1 MTLIQDTDV
10 KSKAFDDLIKWI
22 NQIINLYTIS
32 DPLETFQFIVEKQ
45 TITSLIIE
53 AHDKIT
59 NLFPNEKLG
68 LEVKTEPEIA
78 ESRSLWITIYTKL
91 EVDEA
96 FEKLTILDDTWW
108 LEAITSVPK
117 SNLHIN
123 LEWES
128 NEIWLVWV
136 F

>member
-22 NQIINLYTIS
+22 NQITNLYTIS

>member
-10 KSKAFDDLIKWI
+10 KSKAFDDLINSF
-22 NQIINLYTIS
+22 NQITNLYTIS

-96 FEKLTILDDTWW
+96 FEKLTILDDTW
-108 LEAITSVPK
+108 
-117 SNLHIN
+117 
-123 LEWES
+123 
-128 NEIWLVWV
+128 
-136 F
+136 

>member
-1 MTLIQDTDV
+1 MALTQDADV
-10 KSKAFDDLIKWI
+10 KSKAFDDLINSF

-32 DPLETFQFIVEKQ
+32 DPLETFKFIVEQQ
-45 TITSLIIE
+45 TIISLIVE

-59 NLFPNEKLG
+59 SLFPTERLG
-68 LEVKTEPEIA
+68 LEIKTDPEIA
-78 ESRSLWITIYTKL
+78 GSRSLWITIYTKL

-108 LEAITSVPK
+108 LEALTSVPK

-128 NEIWLVWV
+128 NEI
-136 F
+136 

>member
-10 KSKAFDDLIKWI
+10 KSKAFDDLINSF
-22 NQIINLYTIS
+22 NQITNLYTIS

-59 NLFPNEKLG
+59 NLLPNEKLG

-123 LEWES
+123 FECES
-128 NEIWLVWV
+128 NEI
-136 F
+136 